1 MCGVGPPPPTVG
13 GFRAR
18 TQYRI
23 GHAHARICIS
33 RPPARPPARP
43 PTRARLLGR
52 RAACRGAEVERG
64 QHSEVVRRLRSGSD
78 AYAQPAPSPGRA
90 IPRGRSAL
98 DVWGGR
104 GPTQRRHPAACAF
117 ESHEGPR
124 PARQLVPRRIAGAR
138 LGRGHGPCRA
148 PRSRCWRV
156 PQPVDGG
163 DARRAAG
170 DMPGPTRRAGAIEGR
185 RERVLPRVP
194 ATRAPPASAG
204 CNPRRGSGGRAGQNT
219 AGSEAAR
226 GRAEGRGR
234 GLFVRGEGRGVSD

>member
-1 MCGVGPPPPTVG
+1 MASTAKWSDGCVVAVTPT
-13 GFRAR
+13 
-18 TQYRI
+18 
-23 GHAHARICIS
+23 
-33 RPPARPPARP
+33 
-43 PTRARLLGR
+43 
-52 RAACRGAEVERG
+52 
-64 QHSEVVRRLRSGSD
+64 HSPRHHPG
-78 AYAQPAPSPGRA
+78 APSHAAAARWTFG
-90 IPRGRSAL
+90 GGGGG
-98 DVWGGR
+98 GGR

-204 CNPRRGSGGRAGQNT
+204 CNPRRGSGGRAGRNT

-234 GLFVRGEGRGVSD
+234 GRGLFVRGEGRGVSD